1 MYAQA
6 ELIQPELFQREL
18 FEPMEYLDYTGT
30 GFFSVLTKPD
40 GKGIQNSYPLDKLP
54 QIIMAADTDRDTW
67 ISQASFRAPNRRA
80 VNVNSVGLLFAD
92 LDTYHTE
99 GLAEK
104 DPDALTNLFLL
115 FCSTEGIP
123 EPSLVIF
130 SGRGLQP
137 KWLLTE
143 AIGSTGVVEWARAE
157 AALIRAL
164 FGFAVDPV
172 CRDVSRVLRLDGTR
186 NTKSGEAVRIIHN
199 SGNRYDFDDLAAAL
213 LRIAPEPT
221 APEISPTP
229 STRKS
234 GNIIYPGQFAWN
246 RLAWARMQD
255 IRTLWT
261 MRGGV
266 QEGYREI
273 TLFWEMNFLAL
284 SRGVSESQFWHEAR
298 ALAHEIAPG
307 EDFYKETDLTTIYQK
322 TKDTVSGKTI
332 SYRGREYPALYT
344 PKNGYLIDLFK
355 ISSAEERQ
363 LLTIISKGEKRRRD
377 YAKREEDRRAAGSR
391 EYTGITK
398 AAPWEAEGIS
408 RRTWYR
414 RREKGNQ

>member
-1 MYAQA
+1 
-6 ELIQPELFQREL
+6 
-18 FEPMEYLDYTGT
+18 MEYLDFTGT

-67 ISQASFRAPNRRA
+67 ISQASFRAQNRRA
-80 VNVNSVGLLFAD
+80 VNLNSIGLLFAD
-92 LDTYHTE
+92 LDTYHAE
-99 GLAEK
+99 GLADK
-104 DPDALTNLFLL
+104 DPDTLANLFLIY
-115 FCSTEGIP
+115 CVTEGVP
-123 EPSLVIF
+123 EPSLIVF

-137 KWLLTE
+137 KWLLDE
-143 AIGSTGVVEWARAE
+143 AVGSLGAVEWARAE

-164 FGFAVDPV
+164 DRFAVDPV

-186 NTKSGEAVRIIHN
+186 NTKSGEVVRILHD
-199 SGNRYDFDDLAAAL
+199 SQTRYAFEDLAATL
-213 LRIAPEPT
+213 LRIAPEPI
-221 APEISPTP
+221 APIPSPTP
-229 STRKS
+229 ATRKA
-234 GNIIYPGQFAWN
+234 GNIIYPGQFSWN

-255 IRTLWT
+255 IRSLWV

-266 QEGYREI
+266 QQGYREI

-307 EDFYKETDLTTIYQK
+307 DDFYRETDLTTIYRKAKETREGQ
-322 TKDTVSGKTI
+322 TVA
-332 SYRGREYPALYT
+332 YRGREYPALYT
-344 PKNGYLIDLFK
+344 PRNSYLIDLFK
-355 ISSAEERQ
+355 ITGDEERQ
-363 LLTIISKGEKRRRD
+363 LSTIISKGEKQRRNT
-377 YAKREEDRRAAGSR
+377 AKHAEDRRAAGSR

-398 AAPWEAEGIS
+398 AAPWEAEGVS

-414 RREKGNQ
+414 RQKSNR